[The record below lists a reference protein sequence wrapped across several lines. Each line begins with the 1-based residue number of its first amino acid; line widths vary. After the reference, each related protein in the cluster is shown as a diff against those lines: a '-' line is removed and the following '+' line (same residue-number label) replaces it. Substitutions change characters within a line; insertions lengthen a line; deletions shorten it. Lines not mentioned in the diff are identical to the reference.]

1 MASTVRSRRLTS
13 PAIIAR
19 PMFITDPTSEDIK
32 LIYIKDTIEHLRKKY
47 EPPLQI
53 PTVNVAQ

>member
-1 MASTVRSRRLTS
+1 M
-13 PAIIAR
+13 AR

-32 LIYIKDTIEHLRKKY
+32 FIYIKGTLEHLRKKY

-53 PTVNVAQ
+53 PKVNVAQ

>member
-1 MASTVRSRRLTS
+1 
-13 PAIIAR
+13 
-19 PMFITDPTSEDIK
+19 MFITDPTSEDIK